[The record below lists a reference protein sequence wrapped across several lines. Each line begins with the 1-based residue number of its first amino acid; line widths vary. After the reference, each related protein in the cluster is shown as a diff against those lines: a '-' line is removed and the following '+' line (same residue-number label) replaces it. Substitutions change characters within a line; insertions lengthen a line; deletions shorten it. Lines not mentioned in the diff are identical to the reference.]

1 MIGAHVTEHIPRLV
15 VAGTG
20 GDSGKTL
27 ITLSILLALRR
38 RGGRSLGF
46 KKGPDFIDAAWL
58 AWATGRPARNLDTFL
73 MGAAGAREAF
83 VENAQGD
90 ELNVIEGNRGLLD
103 GMDAAGTHSTA
114 ALAESLAAP
123 VVLVLGVRKVTATC
137 AAWVEGCRR
146 LAPGVDLCG
155 VILNQ
160 VAGARHGRVAA
171 QAVEVLGVPVLG
183 SVPRLG
189 GGDPL
194 PGRHLG
200 LVTPEE
206 HGALEGMAGRLADV
220 AEEHLDM
227 DRLIEAA
234 RGAPPLERPV
244 PRPAPAG
251 GERVRV
257 GVFRDSAFTFYY
269 PDNLEA
275 LEREGA
281 EIVNVSAVRD
291 DRLPDVDALVI
302 GGGFP
307 ETHASLLSGNE
318 SLRLDVRRAADAG
331 LPIYA
336 ECGGLMYLARSLEW
350 NGESHLMA
358 GVLPFDVVMHDR
370 PRGHGYAR
378 ARVVRDNPFFDVGT
392 ELRGHE
398 FHYSLPSQAPGTY
411 DTAYAVERG
420 TGCGDGRDAASCK
433 NVLAAYIHLHARGC
447 PEWAP
452 GIVRAALRYREEE
465 DKNGPSG
472 A

>member
-1 MIGAHVTEHIPRLV
+1 VSEHIPRLV

-27 ITLSILLALRR
+27 IALSILQALRR
-38 RGGRSLGF
+38 RGGRPLGF

-58 AWATGRPARNLDTFL
+58 AWASGRPAHNLDTYL
-73 MGAAGAREAF
+73 MGNRGAREAF
-83 VENAQGD
+83 VENAHGS

-146 LAPGVDLCG
+146 LAPGVNLCG
-155 VILNQ
+155 VILNR

-171 QAVEVLGVPVLG
+171 QAVEALGVPVLG
-183 SVPRLG
+183 SVPRLE

-194 PGRHLG
+194 PDRHLG

-206 HGALEGMAGRLADV
+206 HGALEEMAGRLADV
-220 AEEHLDM
+220 AESHLDM

-234 RGAPPLERPV
+234 RGAPHLEGPG
-244 PRPAPAG
+244 PRPGPVE

-269 PDNLEA
+269 PDNLDA
-275 LEREGA
+275 LGREGA
-281 EIVNVSAVRD
+281 DLVDVSAVRD
-291 DRLPDVDALVI
+291 ARLPDVDALVI

-307 ETHASLLSGNE
+307 ETHAAVLSANE
-318 SLRLDVRRAADAG
+318 SLRSEVRRAADAG

-336 ECGGLMYLARSLEW
+336 ECGGLMYLARSLVW
-350 NGESHLMA
+350 KGESHPMA

-378 ARVVRDNPFFDVGT
+378 VRVERKNPFFDVGT
-392 ELRGHE
+392 EIRGHE
-398 FHYSLPSQAPGTY
+398 FHYSMPSQEPGTF

-420 TGCGDGRDAASCK
+420 TGCGDGRDAVVCK

-452 GIVRAALRYREEE
+452 GIVRAARLHRKQRGRTMSW
-465 DKNGPSG
+465 DC
-472 A
+472 